1 MINVKCG
8 SAAGGSGE
16 IQFIAFS
23 HAIEAGIVRGFN
35 PERLSRAASHIQ
47 EIAVRS
53 GFIGGKLI
61 VVIHQIHAEGARSS
75 VSGKVPDLYLMG
87 AAFQIDC
94 ASGKLQRGDSAVF
107 CHFPGGV
114 IFYGNI

>member
-1 MINVKCG
+1 MIDVKLG
-8 SAAGGSGE
+8 GAAGGSGE
-16 IQFIAFS
+16 IQFVAIF
-23 HAIEAGIVRGFN
+23 HAVKAGVVCRFN
-35 PERLSRAASHIQ
+35 PERLSLASSHIQ
-47 EIAVRS
+47 EIAVLRI
-53 GFIGGKLI
+53 FIRGEL
-61 VVIHQIHAEGARSS
+61 VVVVCHIHAEGARGS